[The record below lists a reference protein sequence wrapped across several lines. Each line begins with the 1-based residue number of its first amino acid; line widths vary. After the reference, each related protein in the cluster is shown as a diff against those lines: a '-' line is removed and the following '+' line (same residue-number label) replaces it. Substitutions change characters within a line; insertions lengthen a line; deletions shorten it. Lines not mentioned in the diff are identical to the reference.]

1 MWKLKSIEAENLCAF
16 RSLAYTLQQG
26 VTTLI
31 FGNNKDNDSQ
41 QSNGA
46 GKSALLECIA
56 VGLTGSPLRKIRT
69 EEIINDAA
77 EQCRIILHLAN
88 DASNEELIIA
98 RSIPRKGASTVAC
111 KLYRG
116 GELVTTDEAVQHS
129 VDAYN
134 KYILEKLGITRE
146 ELLNNFI
153 LSKYRYEDFLSSSDK
168 EKKEIINRFSNG
180 ILVDEAIARV
190 EEDIEPLSSE
200 QQKIDLELAG
210 IDGRIEMLQEQI
222 AKEVAAGEERGRNRE
237 TRIAELEEAIA
248 SKREYIRTHK
258 ETLTGIDATIAE
270 VDKADKELQAL
281 ESSDT
286 SLEEC
291 LKAIDAVMT
300 LLPDARRTDWNHTL
314 KLKKED
320 LLLAQSSLENLDA
333 SVNHAEAVLKEK
345 YDAFEKFKVQYTDFV
360 TQYGD
365 KCEEY
370 STRLQEIDKTLRSLA
385 LRLEELRR
393 KRRVISAGID
403 ELSNKL
409 AGSIICPKCG
419 HEFLVAQPNFDIE
432 AGTKELRLRQQQ
444 LSEINGNIEAEQ
456 NSSEEAEMQQSKL
469 NRERRT
475 MDSDRS
481 RWEQELSD
489 HERAVCSAT
498 SEVERA
504 EHNRK
509 RTKAEV
515 AAMQDE
521 IDSIRRKAFDEFF
534 GNIDE
539 RNATLSRERRKIVE
553 DIRSAECAIE
563 TLQETIRE
571 VNEMAAEDLT
581 LSLRKT
587 LDQEKQRSMETAKRK
602 FEVDDKVRALEVQ
615 RERFVQFKT
624 YLANTKI
631 EALSRITNEF
641 LIGIGSDIR
650 IRFDGYTVLKSGK
663 VREKISISLLRDGV
677 DCGSFGKFSAGE
689 AARVNLAT
697 ILAMQKLVNANCDDE
712 KGLDLLVLDEILEA
726 VDEAGL
732 SSMFDALNALG
743 GTVLVVSHGNVAE
756 GYPHKLVITKE
767 NGESRIGE

>member
-77 EQCRIILHLAN
+77 EQCRITLHLAN

-180 ILVDEAIARV
+180 ILVDEAITRV

-222 AKEVAAGEERGRNRE
+222 SKEVAAGEERGRSRE

-248 SKREYIRTHK
+248 SKRVYIRTHK

-333 SVNHAEAVLKEK
+333 SVNHAEAILKEK

-370 STRLQEIDKTLRSLA
+370 STRLQEIDKTLRNLA
-385 LRLEELRR
+385 SRLEELRR

-409 AGSIICPKCG
+409 AGSITCPKCG

-469 NRERRT
+469 NSERRT
-475 MDSDRS
+475 LDNDRS

-539 RNATLSRERRKIVE
+539 RNAALSRERRKIVE

-581 LSLRKT
+581 LSLRRT
-587 LDQEKQRSMETAKRK
+587 LEQEKQRSMETAKRK
-602 FEVDDKVRALEVQ
+602 FEVDDKVRTLEVQ

-743 GTVLVVSHGNVAE
+743 STVLVVSHGNVAE

>member
-1 MWKLKSIEAENLCAF
+1 MWKLKSIEAKNLCAF

-291 LKAIDAVMT
+291 LKAIDAMMT
-300 LLPDARRTDWNHTL
+300 LLPNARRTDWNHTL

-370 STRLQEIDKTLRSLA
+370 SIRLQEIDKTLRSLA
-385 LRLEELRR
+385 SRLEELRR

-409 AGSIICPKCG
+409 AGSITCPKCG

-469 NRERRT
+469 NSERRT
-475 MDSDRS
+475 LDSDRS

-515 AAMQDE
+515 ATMQDE

-539 RNATLSRERRKIVE
+539 HNATLSRERRKIVE

-581 LSLRKT
+581 LSLRRT
-587 LDQEKQRSMETAKRK
+587 LEQEKQRSMETAKRK

>member
-77 EQCRIILHLAN
+77 EQCCITLHLAN
-88 DASNEELIIA
+88 DASNEELFIA

-134 KYILEKLGITRE
+134 KYILEKLGITRD

-237 TRIAELEEAIA
+237 SRIAELEEAIA

-258 ETLTGIDATIAE
+258 ETLNGIDATIAE
-270 VDKADKELQAL
+270 VEKADKELQAL

-291 LKAIDAVMT
+291 LKAIDALMP
-300 LLPDARRTDWNHTL
+300 LFPDARRTDWNHTL
-314 KLKKED
+314 RLKKED
-320 LLLAQSSLENLDA
+320 LLLAQASLENLDA

-370 STRLQEIDKTLRSLA
+370 SIRLQEIDKTLRSLA
-385 LRLEELRR
+385 SRLEELRR

-409 AGSIICPKCG
+409 AGSITCPKCG

-432 AGTKELRLRQQQ
+432 AGAKELRLRQQQ

-469 NRERRT
+469 NSERRT
-475 MDSDRS
+475 LDSDRS

-504 EHNRK
+504 EHNRR

-539 RNATLSRERRKIVE
+539 RNAALSRERRKLVE

-587 LDQEKQRSMETAKRK
+587 LEQEKQRSMETAKRK

>member
-16 RSLAYTLQQG
+16 RSLAYMLQQG

-77 EQCRIILHLAN
+77 EQCCITLHLAN

-98 RSIPRKGASTVAC
+98 RSIPLKGASTVAC

-134 KYILEKLGITRE
+134 KYILEKLGITRD

-237 TRIAELEEAIA
+237 SRIAELEEAIA

-258 ETLTGIDATIAE
+258 ETLNGIDATIAE
-270 VDKADKELQAL
+270 VEKADKELQAL

-291 LKAIDAVMT
+291 LRAIDAVMT
-300 LLPDARRTDWNHTL
+300 LLPNARRTDWNHTL

-360 TQYGD
+360 THYGD

-370 STRLQEIDKTLRSLA
+370 TTRLQEIDKTLRNLA
-385 LRLEELRR
+385 SRLEELRR

-409 AGSIICPKCG
+409 AGSITCPKCG

-469 NRERRT
+469 NSERRT
-475 MDSDRS
+475 LDSDRS

-504 EHNRK
+504 EHNRR

-539 RNATLSRERRKIVE
+539 RNATLSRERRKIIE
-553 DIRSAECAIE
+553 DMRSAECAIE

-587 LDQEKQRSMETAKRK
+587 LEQEKQRSMETAKRK

>member
-46 GKSALLECIA
+46 GTSALLECIA

-77 EQCRIILHLAN
+77 EQCRITLHLAN

-116 GELVTTDEAVQHS
+116 SELVTTDEAVQHS

-222 AKEVAAGEERGRNRE
+222 DKEIAASEERGRNRE
-237 TRIAELEEAIA
+237 SRIAELEEAIA

-258 ETLTGIDATIAE
+258 ETLNGIDATIAE
-270 VDKADKELQAL
+270 VDTADKELQAL

-314 KLKKED
+314 KLK
-320 LLLAQSSLENLDA
+320 
-333 SVNHAEAVLKEK
+333 
-345 YDAFEKFKVQYTDFV
+345 
-360 TQYGD
+360 
-365 KCEEY
+365 
-370 STRLQEIDKTLRSLA
+370 
-385 LRLEELRR
+385 
-393 KRRVISAGID
+393 
-403 ELSNKL
+403 
-409 AGSIICPKCG
+409 
-419 HEFLVAQPNFDIE
+419 
-432 AGTKELRLRQQQ
+432 
-444 LSEINGNIEAEQ
+444 
-456 NSSEEAEMQQSKL
+456 
-469 NRERRT
+469 
-475 MDSDRS
+475 
-481 RWEQELSD
+481 
-489 HERAVCSAT
+489 
-498 SEVERA
+498 
-504 EHNRK
+504 
-509 RTKAEV
+509 
-515 AAMQDE
+515 
-521 IDSIRRKAFDEFF
+521 
-534 GNIDE
+534 
-539 RNATLSRERRKIVE
+539 
-553 DIRSAECAIE
+553 
-563 TLQETIRE
+563 
-571 VNEMAAEDLT
+571 
-581 LSLRKT
+581 
-587 LDQEKQRSMETAKRK
+587 
-602 FEVDDKVRALEVQ
+602 
-615 RERFVQFKT
+615 
-624 YLANTKI
+624 
-631 EALSRITNEF
+631 
-641 LIGIGSDIR
+641 
-650 IRFDGYTVLKSGK
+650 
-663 VREKISISLLRDGV
+663 
-677 DCGSFGKFSAGE
+677 
-689 AARVNLAT
+689 
-697 ILAMQKLVNANCDDE
+697 
-712 KGLDLLVLDEILEA
+712 
-726 VDEAGL
+726 
-732 SSMFDALNALG
+732 
-743 GTVLVVSHGNVAE
+743 
-756 GYPHKLVITKE
+756 
-767 NGESRIGE
+767 

>member
-1 MWKLKSIEAENLCAF
+1 MWKLRSIEAENLCAF

-77 EQCRIILHLAN
+77 EQCRITLHLTN
-88 DASNEELIIA
+88 DASNEELFIA

-200 QQKIDLELAG
+200 QQKINLELAG

-300 LLPDARRTDWNHTL
+300 LLPHARRTDWNHTL

-360 TQYGD
+360 THYGD

-370 STRLQEIDKTLRSLA
+370 SSRLQEIDKTLRNLA
-385 LRLEELRR
+385 SRLEELRR

-409 AGSIICPKCG
+409 AGSITCPKCG

-432 AGTKELRLRQQQ
+432 AGTKELRVRQQQ

-469 NRERRT
+469 NSERRT
-475 MDSDRS
+475 LDNDRS

-587 LDQEKQRSMETAKRK
+587 LEQEKQRSMETAKRK

>member
-258 ETLTGIDATIAE
+258 EALTGIDATIAE

-291 LKAIDAVMT
+291 LKAINAVMK

-333 SVNHAEAVLKEK
+333 SVNHAEAILKEK
-345 YDAFEKFKVQYTDFV
+345 YDAFEKFKVEYTEFV

-370 STRLQEIDKTLRSLA
+370 STRLQENDKTLRSLA
-385 LRLEELRR
+385 SRLEELRR

-409 AGSIICPKCG
+409 AGSITCPKCG

-469 NRERRT
+469 NSERRT
-475 MDSDRS
+475 LDNDRS

-539 RNATLSRERRKIVE
+539 RNAALSRERRKIVE

-587 LDQEKQRSMETAKRK
+587 LEQEKQRSMETAKRK
-602 FEVDDKVRALEVQ
+602 FEVDEKVRALEVQ

>member
-56 VGLTGSPLRKIRT
+56 VGLTGSPLRKIRS

-77 EQCRIILHLAN
+77 EQCCITLHLAN

-134 KYILEKLGITRE
+134 KYVLEKLGITRD

-180 ILVDEAIARV
+180 ILVDEAIACV

-222 AKEVAAGEERGRNRE
+222 AKEVAAGEERGRSRE
-237 TRIAELEEAIA
+237 IRIAELEEAIA

-360 TQYGD
+360 THYGD

-370 STRLQEIDKTLRSLA
+370 STRLQEIEKTLRSLA
-385 LRLEELRR
+385 SRLEELRR
-393 KRRVISAGID
+393 KRRVISVGID

-409 AGSIICPKCG
+409 AGSITCPKCG

-456 NSSEEAEMQQSKL
+456 NSTEETEMQQSKL
-469 NRERRT
+469 NSERRT
-475 MDSDRS
+475 LDSDRS

-504 EHNRK
+504 EHNRR

-539 RNATLSRERRKIVE
+539 RNAALSREHRKIVE

-587 LDQEKQRSMETAKRK
+587 LEQEKQRSMETAKRK

>member
-98 RSIPRKGASTVAC
+98 RSIPRKGASIVAC

-222 AKEVAAGEERGRNRE
+222 TKEVAAGEERGRNRE

-320 LLLAQSSLENLDA
+320 LLLAQSSLENLDV

-345 YDAFEKFKVQYTDFV
+345 YDAFEKFKVQYSDFV

-370 STRLQEIDKTLRSLA
+370 TTRLQEIDKTLRSLA
-385 LRLEELRR
+385 SRLEELRR

-409 AGSIICPKCG
+409 AGSITCPKCG

-469 NRERRT
+469 NSERRT
-475 MDSDRS
+475 LDNDRS

-587 LDQEKQRSMETAKRK
+587 LEQEKQRSMETAKRK

>member
-98 RSIPRKGASTVAC
+98 RSIPRKVASTVAC

-134 KYILEKLGITRE
+134 KYILEKLGITRD

-258 ETLTGIDATIAE
+258 EALSTIDATIAE
-270 VDKADKELQAL
+270 VDTADKELQAL

-291 LKAIDAVMT
+291 LKAIDAMMT
-300 LLPDARRTDWNHTL
+300 LLPNARRTDWNHTL

-370 STRLQEIDKTLRSLA
+370 STRLQEIDKTLRNLA
-385 LRLEELRR
+385 SRLEELRR

-409 AGSIICPKCG
+409 AGSITCPKCG

-432 AGTKELRLRQQQ
+432 AGTNELRLRQQQ

-456 NSSEEAEMQQSKL
+456 NSSEEAEMQQGKL
-469 NRERRT
+469 NSERRT
-475 MDSDRS
+475 LDSDRS
-481 RWEQELSD
+481 RWEQELSE

-509 RTKAEV
+509 HTKAEV

-581 LSLRKT
+581 LSLRRT
-587 LDQEKQRSMETAKRK
+587 LEQEKQRSMETAKRK

>member
-116 GELVTTDEAVQHS
+116 GKLVTTDEAVQHS

-190 EEDIEPLSSE
+190 EEDLGPLSSE

-222 AKEVAAGEERGRNRE
+222 AKEIAAGEERGRNRE

-258 ETLTGIDATIAE
+258 ESLTGIDATIAE
-270 VDKADKELQAL
+270 VDKVDKELQAL

-300 LLPDARRTDWNHTL
+300 LLPDARRTDWNHTV

-345 YDAFEKFKVQYTDFV
+345 YDAFEKFKVQYADFV
-360 TQYGD
+360 THYGH

-370 STRLQEIDKTLRSLA
+370 STRMQEIDKTLRSLA
-385 LRLEELRR
+385 SRLEELRR

-409 AGSIICPKCG
+409 AGSITCPKCG

-456 NSSEEAEMQQSKL
+456 NSTEEAEMQQSKL
-469 NRERRT
+469 NSERRT
-475 MDSDRS
+475 LDSDRS

-539 RNATLSRERRKIVE
+539 RNAVLSRERRKIVE

-587 LDQEKQRSMETAKRK
+587 LEQEKQRSMETAKRK

>member
-56 VGLTGSPLRKIRT
+56 VGLTGSPLRKIRS

-77 EQCRIILHLAN
+77 EECHIGLHLTN
-88 DASNEELIIA
+88 DASNEELVIT
-98 RSIPRKGASTVAC
+98 RNIPRKGASTVGC
-111 KLYRG
+111 TLYRG
-116 GELVTTDEAVQHS
+116 SELVTTDEAVQHS

-134 KYILEKLGITRE
+134 KYILDKLAITRD

-190 EEDIEPLSSE
+190 EEDIQPLSDE
-200 QQKIDLELAG
+200 QQKINLELAG

-222 AKEVAAGEERGRNRE
+222 EKELAASEERGRTRE
-237 TRIAELEEAIA
+237 TRIAELEESITA
-248 SKREYIRTHK
+248 KREYIRTHK
-258 ETLTGIDATIAE
+258 ETLSGIDATIAE

-286 SLEEC
+286 SLEDC
-291 LKAIDAVMT
+291 LKAIDALMP
-300 LLPDARRTDWNHTL
+300 LFPDAHRTDWNRTL

-320 LLLAQSSLENLDA
+320 LTLAEASLANLDA
-333 SVNHAEAVLKEK
+333 SVNYANSVLKEK
-345 YDAFEKFKVQYTDFV
+345 YDAFEKFKVGYADFLSE
-360 TQYGD
+360 YGTKND
-365 KCEEY
+365 EY
-370 STRLQEIDKTLRSLA
+370 NERLQEIEKTLRSLA
-385 LRLEELRR
+385 SRLEELRR

-409 AGSIICPKCG
+409 AGSITCPKCG
-419 HEFLVAQPNFDIE
+419 HEFLVAQPQFDIE

-456 NSSEEAEMQQSKL
+456 NSAEEAEMQQNKL
-469 NRERRT
+469 NGERRT
-475 MDSDRS
+475 LDSDRS

-587 LDQEKQRSMETAKRK
+587 LEQEKQRSMETAKRK

>member
-56 VGLTGSPLRKIRT
+56 VGLTGSPLRKIRS

-77 EQCRIILHLAN
+77 EQCCITLHLAN

-134 KYILEKLGITRE
+134 KYILDKLGITRE
-146 ELLNNFI
+146 ELLNNFV

-222 AKEVAAGEERGRNRE
+222 AKEVAVGEERGRNRE
-237 TRIAELEEAIA
+237 SRIAELEEAIA

-258 ETLTGIDATIAE
+258 ETLNGIDATIAE
-270 VDKADKELQAL
+270 VEKADKELQAL

-291 LKAIDAVMT
+291 LKAIDALMP
-300 LLPDARRTDWNHTL
+300 LFPDARRTDWNHTL
-314 KLKKED
+314 RLKKED
-320 LLLAQSSLENLDA
+320 LLLAQASLENLDA

-360 TQYGD
+360 TKYGD

-370 STRLQEIDKTLRSLA
+370 STRLQEIDKTLRNLA
-385 LRLEELRR
+385 SRLEELRR

-409 AGSIICPKCG
+409 AGSITCPKCG
-419 HEFLVAQPNFDIE
+419 YEFLVAQPNFDIE

-469 NRERRT
+469 NSERRT
-475 MDSDRS
+475 LDSDRS

-587 LDQEKQRSMETAKRK
+587 LEQEKQRSMETAKRK
-602 FEVDDKVRALEVQ
+602 FEIDDKVRALEVQ

>member
-56 VGLTGSPLRKIRT
+56 VGLTGSPLRKIRS

-77 EQCRIILHLAN
+77 EQCCITLHLAN

-134 KYILEKLGITRE
+134 KYVLEKLGITRD

-180 ILVDEAIARV
+180 ILVDEAIACV

-222 AKEVAAGEERGRNRE
+222 AKEVAAGEERGRSRE
-237 TRIAELEEAIA
+237 IRIAELEEAIA

-360 TQYGD
+360 THYGD

-370 STRLQEIDKTLRSLA
+370 STRLQEIEKTLRSLA
-385 LRLEELRR
+385 SRLEELRR
-393 KRRVISAGID
+393 KRRVISVGID

-409 AGSIICPKCG
+409 AGSITCPKCG

-456 NSSEEAEMQQSKL
+456 NSTEETEMQQSKL
-469 NRERRT
+469 NSERRT
-475 MDSDRS
+475 LDSDRS

-539 RNATLSRERRKIVE
+539 RNAALSRERRKIVE

-587 LDQEKQRSMETAKRK
+587 LEQEKQRSMETAKRK
-602 FEVDDKVRALEVQ
+602 FKVDDKVRALEVQ

>member
-56 VGLTGSPLRKIRT
+56 VGLTGSPLRKIRS

-77 EQCRIILHLAN
+77 EQCCITLHLAN

-134 KYILEKLGITRE
+134 KYVLEKLGITRD

-168 EKKEIINRFSNG
+168 EKKEIINHFSNG
-180 ILVDEAIARV
+180 ILVDEAIACV

-222 AKEVAAGEERGRNRE
+222 AKEVAAGEERGRSRE
-237 TRIAELEEAIA
+237 IRIAELEEAIA

-360 TQYGD
+360 THYGD

-370 STRLQEIDKTLRSLA
+370 STRLQEIEKTLRSLA
-385 LRLEELRR
+385 SRLEELRR
-393 KRRVISAGID
+393 KRRVISVGID

-409 AGSIICPKCG
+409 AGSITCPKCG

-456 NSSEEAEMQQSKL
+456 NSTEETEMQQSKL
-469 NRERRT
+469 NSERRT
-475 MDSDRS
+475 LDSDRS

-504 EHNRK
+504 EHNRR

-539 RNATLSRERRKIVE
+539 RNAALSREHRKIVE

-587 LDQEKQRSMETAKRK
+587 LEQEKQRSMETAKRK

>member
-258 ETLTGIDATIAE
+258 ETLSTIDATIAE

-291 LKAIDAVMT
+291 LKAIDAMMT
-300 LLPDARRTDWNHTL
+300 LLPNARRTDWNHTL

-370 STRLQEIDKTLRSLA
+370 SIRLQEIDKTLRSLA
-385 LRLEELRR
+385 SRLEELRR

-409 AGSIICPKCG
+409 AGSITCPKCG
-419 HEFLVAQPNFDIE
+419 HEFLVAQPQFDIE

-456 NSSEEAEMQQSKL
+456 NSTEEAEMQQSKL
-469 NRERRT
+469 NSERRT
-475 MDSDRS
+475 LDSDRS

-539 RNATLSRERRKIVE
+539 RNAALSRERRKIVE

-587 LDQEKQRSMETAKRK
+587 LEQEKQRSMETAKRK
-602 FEVDDKVRALEVQ
+602 FEVDDMVRALEVQ

>member
-88 DASNEELIIA
+88 EASNEELIIA

-300 LLPDARRTDWNHTL
+300 LLPDALRTDWNHTL

-360 TQYGD
+360 TKYGY

-370 STRLQEIDKTLRSLA
+370 STRLQEIDKTLRNLA
-385 LRLEELRR
+385 SRLEELRR
-393 KRRVISAGID
+393 KRRVISASID

-409 AGSIICPKCG
+409 AGSITCPKCG
-419 HEFLVAQPNFDIE
+419 HEFLVAQPQFDIE
-432 AGTKELRLRQQQ
+432 VGTKELRLRQQQ

-456 NSSEEAEMQQSKL
+456 NSAEEAEMQQSKL
-469 NRERRT
+469 NSERRT
-475 MDSDRS
+475 LDSDRS

-587 LDQEKQRSMETAKRK
+587 LEQEKQRSMETAKRK

-743 GTVLVVSHGNVAE
+743 STVLVVSHGNVAE

>member
-77 EQCRIILHLAN
+77 EQCRITLHLAN

-300 LLPDARRTDWNHTL
+300 LLPDARCTDWNHTL

-360 TQYGD
+360 THYGD

-370 STRLQEIDKTLRSLA
+370 STRLQEIEKTLRSLA
-385 LRLEELRR
+385 SRLEELRR
-393 KRRVISAGID
+393 KRRVISVGID

-409 AGSIICPKCG
+409 AGSITCPKCG

-469 NRERRT
+469 NSERRT
-475 MDSDRS
+475 LDSDRS

-504 EHNRK
+504 EHNRR

-539 RNATLSRERRKIVE
+539 RNAALSREHRKIVE

-587 LDQEKQRSMETAKRK
+587 LEQEKQRSMETAKRK

>member
-77 EQCRIILHLAN
+77 EQCRITLHLAN

-134 KYILEKLGITRE
+134 KYILEKLGITRD

-210 IDGRIEMLQEQI
+210 IDGRVEMLQEQI

-345 YDAFEKFKVQYTDFV
+345 YDAFEKFKIQYTDFV
-360 TQYGD
+360 TKYGD

-370 STRLQEIDKTLRSLA
+370 STRLQEIDKTLRNLA
-385 LRLEELRR
+385 SRLEELRR

-409 AGSIICPKCG
+409 AGSITCPKCG

-469 NRERRT
+469 NSERRT
-475 MDSDRS
+475 LDSDRS

-504 EHNRK
+504 EHNRR

-587 LDQEKQRSMETAKRK
+587 LEQEKQRSMETAKRK

>member
-46 GKSALLECIA
+46 GKSALLECMA

-77 EQCRIILHLAN
+77 EQCRITLHLAN

-222 AKEVAAGEERGRNRE
+222 AKEVAAGEERGRSRE
-237 TRIAELEEAIA
+237 TRIAELEETIA

-291 LKAIDAVMT
+291 LKAIDALMP
-300 LLPDARRTDWNHTL
+300 LFPDARRTDWNHTL
-314 KLKKED
+314 RLKKED

-360 TQYGD
+360 THYGD

-370 STRLQEIDKTLRSLA
+370 STRLQEIDKTLRNLA
-385 LRLEELRR
+385 SRLEELRR

-409 AGSIICPKCG
+409 AGSITCPKCG

-432 AGTKELRLRQQQ
+432 AGTKELRLRHQQ
-444 LSEINGNIEAEQ
+444 LSEVNGNIEAEQ

-469 NRERRT
+469 NSERRT
-475 MDSDRS
+475 LDSDRS

-489 HERAVCSAT
+489 HERGVCSAT

-515 AAMQDE
+515 AVMQDE
-521 IDSIRRKAFDEFF
+521 IESIRRKAFDEFF

-587 LDQEKQRSMETAKRK
+587 LEQEKQRSMETAKRK

-650 IRFDGYTVLKSGK
+650 IRFDGYTLLKSGK

>member
-345 YDAFEKFKVQYTDFV
+345 YDAFEKFKVKYTDFV

-385 LRLEELRR
+385 SRLEELRR

-409 AGSIICPKCG
+409 AGSITCPKCG

-469 NRERRT
+469 NSERRT
-475 MDSDRS
+475 LDSDRS

-504 EHNRK
+504 EHNRR

-587 LDQEKQRSMETAKRK
+587 LEQEKKRSMETAKRK

-743 GTVLVVSHGNVAE
+743 STVLVVSHGNVAE

>member
-134 KYILEKLGITRE
+134 KYILEKLAITRE

-258 ETLTGIDATIAE
+258 EALSTIDATIAE
-270 VDKADKELQAL
+270 VDTADKELQAL

-314 KLKKED
+314 RLKKED
-320 LLLAQSSLENLDA
+320 LLLAQASLENLDA
-333 SVNHAEAVLKEK
+333 EVRRVEHKLAEKQADWEV
-345 YDAFEKFKVQYTDFV
+345 FKN
-360 TQYGD
+360 
-365 KCEEY
+365 EY
-370 STRLQEIDKTLRSLA
+370 SEFCSKYNEQNDEFYFCMQKLEKTLRELA
-385 LRLEELRR
+385 SRLEELRR

-409 AGSIICPKCG
+409 AGSITCPKCG

-456 NSSEEAEMQQSKL
+456 NSSEEAEMQQSRI
-469 NRERRT
+469 NTERRT
-475 MDSDRS
+475 LDSDRL

-489 HERAVCSAT
+489 HERAVCCAT

-581 LSLRKT
+581 LSLRKI
-587 LDQEKQRSMETAKRK
+587 LEQEKQRSMETAKRK

-756 GYPHKLVITKE
+756 GYPYKLVITKE

>member
-56 VGLTGSPLRKIRT
+56 VGLTGSPLRKIRS

-77 EQCRIILHLAN
+77 EQCCITLHLAN

-134 KYILEKLGITRE
+134 KYVLEKLGITRD

-180 ILVDEAIARV
+180 ILVDEAIACV

-222 AKEVAAGEERGRNRE
+222 AKEVAAGEERGRSRE
-237 TRIAELEEAIA
+237 IRIAELEEAIA

-360 TQYGD
+360 THYGD

-370 STRLQEIDKTLRSLA
+370 STRLQEIEKTLRSLA
-385 LRLEELRR
+385 SRLEELRR
-393 KRRVISAGID
+393 KRRVISVGID

-409 AGSIICPKCG
+409 AGSITCPKCG

-456 NSSEEAEMQQSKL
+456 NSTEETEMQQSKL
-469 NRERRT
+469 NSERRT
-475 MDSDRS
+475 LDSDRS

-504 EHNRK
+504 EHNRR

-539 RNATLSRERRKIVE
+539 RNAALSREHRKIVE

-571 VNEMAAEDLT
+571 VNEMAAEDIT

-587 LDQEKQRSMETAKRK
+587 LEQEKQRSMETAKRK

>member
-56 VGLTGSPLRKIRT
+56 VGLTGSPLRKIRS
-69 EEIINDAA
+69 EEIINDAT
-77 EQCRIILHLAN
+77 EECHIRLHLTN

-134 KYILEKLGITRE
+134 KYILDKLGITRD

-153 LSKYRYEDFLSSSDK
+153 LSKYRYEDFLSSPDK

-190 EEDIEPLSSE
+190 EEDIQPLSDE
-200 QQKIDLELAG
+200 QQKINLELAG
-210 IDGRIEMLQEQI
+210 IDGRIEMLKEQI
-222 AKEVAAGEERGRNRE
+222 EKEIAASEERGRTRE
-237 TRIAELEEAIA
+237 TRIAELEESTTA
-248 SKREYIRTHK
+248 KREYIRTQK
-258 ETLTGIDATIAE
+258 ETLSDIDGAIAE
-270 VDKADKELQAL
+270 IDKADKELQAL

-286 SLEEC
+286 SLEDC
-291 LKAIDAVMT
+291 LKAIDALMP
-300 LLPDARRTDWNHTL
+300 LFPDAHRTDWNRTL

-320 LLLAQSSLENLDA
+320 LTLAEASLANLDA
-333 SVNHAEAVLKEK
+333 SVNYANSVLKEK
-345 YDAFEKFKVQYTDFV
+345 YDAFEKFKVEYADFLSE
-360 TQYGD
+360 YGTKND
-365 KCEEY
+365 EY
-370 STRLQEIDKTLRSLA
+370 NERLQEIEKTLRSLA
-385 LRLEELRR
+385 SRLEELRR

-409 AGSIICPKCG
+409 AGSITCPKCG
-419 HEFLVAQPNFDIE
+419 HEFLVAQPNFDIG

-456 NSSEEAEMQQSKL
+456 NTTEKAEMQQSRI
-469 NRERRT
+469 NTERRT
-475 MDSDRS
+475 LDSNRS
-481 RWEQELSD
+481 RWEQELSE

-504 EHNRK
+504 EHNRR

-521 IDSIRRKAFDEFF
+521 FDGIRRKVFDEMF
-534 GNIDE
+534 GIIDE
-539 RNATLSRERRKIVE
+539 RNATLSREQRKTEE
-553 DIRSAECAIE
+553 DIRSAECAID
-563 TLQETIRE
+563 TLKATIRE
-571 VNEMAAEDLT
+571 VNDMATTDLT
-581 LSLRKT
+581 ASLRAT
-587 LDQEKQRSMETAKRK
+587 LEQEKRRSMETTKRK
-602 FEVDDKVRALEVQ
+602 FEVDDKVRSLEVQ

-712 KGLDLLVLDEILEA
+712 KGLNLLVLDEILEA

-732 SSMFDALNALG
+732 SSMFEALNSLG

-767 NGESRIGE
+767 NGESRIGK

>member
-248 SKREYIRTHK
+248 TKREYIRTHK
-258 ETLTGIDATIAE
+258 EALTGIDATIAE

-345 YDAFEKFKVQYTDFV
+345 YDAFEKFKVEYTDFV
-360 TQYGD
+360 TKYGD

-370 STRLQEIDKTLRSLA
+370 STRLQEIDKTLRNLA
-385 LRLEELRR
+385 SRLEELRR

-409 AGSIICPKCG
+409 AGSITCPKCG

-456 NSSEEAEMQQSKL
+456 NSTEETEMQQSKL
-469 NRERRT
+469 NSERRT
-475 MDSDRS
+475 LDSDRS

-509 RTKAEV
+509 RAKAEV

-587 LDQEKQRSMETAKRK
+587 LEQEKQRSMETAKRK

-767 NGESRIGE
+767 NGESSIGE